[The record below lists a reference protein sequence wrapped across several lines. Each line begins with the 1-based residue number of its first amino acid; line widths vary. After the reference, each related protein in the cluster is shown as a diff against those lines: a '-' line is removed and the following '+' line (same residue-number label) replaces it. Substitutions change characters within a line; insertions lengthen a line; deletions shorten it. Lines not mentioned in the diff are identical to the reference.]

1 MLKQIELLQ
10 RGLSSFA
17 YSSFVSAERG
27 EGSFLLDFFVTF
39 LIKQESLM
47 PKIINTVLEMLHLQF

>member
-1 MLKQIELLQ
+1 LKQIELLQ

-17 YSSFVSAERG
+17 YSSFVSKERG

-39 LIKQESLM
+39 FIKKKSL
-47 PKIINTVLEMLHLQF
+47 NENLQKNNRRYDLKA